1 MPNCNIV
8 KLWQNSK
15 TRWLTRGI

>member
-1 MPNCNIV
+1 MV